1 MTRLPRYSAHNGDA
15 CTGHELLHALRL
27 AAGVIVAIAFQEIDD
42 APHAKASA
50 QRNNEGGKGAY
61 RRSEKCHIVT
71 SI

>member
-1 MTRLPRYSAHNGDA
+1 MSYSVVFFGSRFRKFLFAS
-15 CTGHELLHALRL
+15 LLTVRI
-27 AAGVIVAIAFQEIDD
+27 AAGVIVTVAFQEIDD